1 MLIKEIV
8 KATGGT
14 LLRGNLEDEVTSFY
28 QDSRKCECGSLYI
41 PIKGEKN
48 DGHDYI
54 NSAYKNGAKATFTEY
69 NQKYDIDNVIL
80 VDDCL
85 KALGLLAKYVREK
98 SKAIVVGVTG
108 SVGKTSTKDM
118 IYSVVKTKYKAL
130 KTAGNYNNHIGL
142 PLTILR
148 YHDEKVMVIE
158 MGMNHLKEIDYLTNI
173 AEPNIAV
180 ITNVGT
186 AHIGELGS
194 RQNILK
200 AKMEIVNGLKPSGL
214 LIVNKDNDMLN
225 KINSGSFNLK
235 GISIDCKSD
244 LKAYDVKLN
253 DDCSTFKINYL
264 NNSYCVFVPVPG
276 KHFIYNA
283 LIAIEVGLS
292 LNIDIKMCI
301 EGIKNFELTK
311 NRADIIKLKDGIIV
325 QDGTYNANLDSMK
338 SAIDI
343 LSTSSCRKIAVL
355 GDMLELG
362 SFEKELH
369 EEVGKYLVKKNI
381 DIVLAVGKSSK
392 YLIDEVR
399 KKNDKALLFESN
411 EELFNYLHKII
422 LPSDVIL
429 VKASHGMH
437 LEQIVQKLKE
447 MYIND

>member
-1 MLIKEIV
+1 MLIKEIL
-8 KATGGT
+8 KATGGK
-14 LLRGNLEDEVTSFY
+14 LLKGNLDDEITSFF
-28 QDSRKCECGSLYI
+28 QDSRKCKSGSLYI
-41 PIKGEKN
+41 PIKGENN

-54 NSAYKNGAKATFTEY
+54 DSAYKNGANATFTEY
-69 NQKYDIDNVIL
+69 NKNYDIDNVIL
-80 VDDCL
+80 VEDCL

-98 SKAIVVGVTG
+98 SQAIVIGVTG

-130 KTAGNYNNHIGL
+130 KTDGNYNNHIGL
-142 PLTILR
+142 PLTILK
-148 YHDEKVMVIE
+148 YQDEEVMVIE

-173 AEPNIAV
+173 AKPNIAV

-194 RQNILK
+194 RENILK
-200 AKMEIVNGLKPSGL
+200 AKMEIVNGLKPNGL
-214 LIVNKDNDMLN
+214 LIINKDNDMLS
-225 KINSGSFNLK
+225 KVTPSSFSLK
-235 GISIDCKSD
+235 SIGIDCESD
-244 LKAYDVKLN
+244 LKAFDVELKS
-253 DDCSTFKINYL
+253 DSSTFKINYL
-264 NNSYCVFVPVPG
+264 DKTYCVCVPVPG
-276 KHFIYNA
+276 KHFVYNA
-283 LIAIEVGLS
+283 LIALMVGLS

-311 NRADIIKLKDGIIV
+311 NRADIIKLKDGITV

-343 LSTSSCRKIAVL
+343 LSTSLNRKIAVL

-362 SFEKELH
+362 SFDKELH

-392 YLIDEVR
+392 FLINEVR
-399 KKNDKALLFESN
+399 KKSDQAFLFKNN
-411 EELFNYLHKII
+411 EELFNYLHKIL
-422 LPSDVIL
+422 LPNDAIL

-437 LEQIVQKLKE
+437 LEQIVQRLKE
-447 MYIND
+447 IYK